1 LENNQR
7 ANDANLQLITNKAI
21 DVDGVPLRQL
31 DSIVTNS
38 GKKAYSSI
46 LVGALNNNLL
56 TIQISLPADNQQQAQ
71 TEAEGII
78 STLKL
83 KQ

>member
-1 LENNQR
+1 M
-7 ANDANLQLITNKAI
+7 
-21 DVDGVPLRQL
+21 
-31 DSIVTNS
+31 
-38 GKKAYSSI
+38 
-46 LVGALNNNLL
+46 L
-56 TIQISLPADNQQQAQ
+56 TIQVTLPADNQQQAQ